1 MTVITVLSALA
12 VGCAGV
18 IVAVAVAVG
27 LRVARIET
35 VLLWC
40 ALVLA
45 GAVLCL

>member
-18 IVAVAVAVG
+18 IVAVAVG